1 MDTLIKNFHFSDP
14 AYLWFL
20 LAIPLFWFF
29 AFKNNIIL
37 NSHSYLK
44 KFIDERLLK
53 ELLKTNTASNS
64 GYKFL
69 ILFSLIW
76 VLLIIALA
84 SPRWKFSEQKTYS
97 TNSNLVILLDLS
109 AHMKVRDIA
118 PSRINKAKQIVADIL
133 QESQGLN
140 ISVTAFAKIPH
151 IIAPLTSD
159 IKTIDNILPYID
171 TDLPH
176 IEGSDLSLAIKEV
189 AALFPNNSSVNHI
202 LLLSSGNLEN
212 YTIESS
218 TKDILDKK
226 NIKINTILVATK
238 NGAPL
243 IDQKGEFKKNQLG
256 DITISKAKNEILEQ
270 IANNFGG
277 KYLSAVN
284 NLEISGDFLAA
295 ISAKKSVNLGNS
307 NNNKIWQEE
316 YYWLVAFAMILLFFL
331 RRNFILILPFLFL
344 IDQSQAN
351 IFLNQNQKAKKL
363 FDQGKFKQSSQLFS
377 NSYNSGVA
385 KFRDNNFAGAE
396 AEFQKTADHDINAR
410 YNLGNSLFK
419 QHKYSQAK
427 ETYQKVLAENPH
439 HQNAKYNLKITEEI
453 LKQQP
458 KNNKSAEDSNQKQK
472 NQSHNQQQQ
481 KEKNQQKQ
489 NHQDKKDKKKKEKST
504 NQEGKKPSS
513 SQQEKANKEQN
524 KKDKNSNNNNKNDK
538 KNLNKKQKEK
548 NQEKKDYKDKKDKQQ
563 QNKVT
568 NKNNKN
574 LKSNNK
580 DEKEAVNNKNRLDA
594 TMKQIFQRIESDP
607 RIFLKKKFY
616 YKEKNSL

>member
-29 AFKNNIIL
+29 VFKNNIIL

-44 KFIDERLLK
+44 KFIDEHLLK

-151 IIAPLTSD
+151 IIIPLTSD
-159 IKTIDNILPYID
+159 IKTIANILPYID

-189 AALFPNNSSVNHI
+189 ATLFPNNSSVNHI

-212 YTIESS
+212 YTIGNS

-256 DITISKAKNEILEQ
+256 DIIISKAQNEILEQ

-277 KYLSAVN
+277 KYFSAVN

-377 NSYNSGVA
+377 NSYNAGVA

-419 QHKYSQAK
+419 QHKYVQAK
-427 ETYQKVLAENPH
+427 ETYQKVLAENSN

-453 LKQQP
+453 LKQQS
-458 KNNKSAEDSNQKQK
+458 KNNKSAENSNQKQK

-513 SQQEKANKEQN
+513 SQQKKTNKEQN
-524 KKDKNSNNNNKNDK
+524 KKDKNSNKNNKNDK

-548 NQEKKDYKDKKDKQQ
+548 NQGKKDYKDKKDKQQ
-563 QNKVT
+563 QNKAT

-574 LKSNNK
+574 LKNNNK
-580 DEKEAVNNKNRLDA
+580 DKKEAVNNKNRLDT
-594 TMKQIFQRIESDP
+594 TMKQIFQRIESDQ